1 MKKLPIIIIALFI
14 AAIAYAVMA
23 EQCKSRQ
30 NIENNSKEDSSC
42 SSSHSPSMDI
52 LQLYDDSCFEEKSMF
67 ETIYPKCP
75 TDIDKEMYELML
87 VILEAQNLYVDMEHY
102 WRYLDVIKMSEM
114 DSADVGEDKKIASN
128 YLKELTR
135 LGNCYNAP
143 QISSPKMKKI
153 SIQNIKESIKVLNTP
168 ENKLTDS
175 YNVGTVIKAIKKRYQ
190 STEAYKRLGVDNDCV
205 DDYMERFFSRL
216 KSSDDPVLKTI
227 LASKGTESEGTYIAV
242 LKEII
247 DSGKYTEWLPMVWQ
261 RWRFLTGM
269 HFGSPSKD
277 GEIANWFYN
286 ESKIKCYN
294 TILRHIKSH
303 SEDKNAR
310 IAAVVL
316 LEKANIQIFGEFPY
330 GNQLIVEDY
339 LYEPQEQ
346 ETK

>member
-1 MKKLPIIIIALFI
+1 MKKLPIILIALFI
-14 AAIAYAVMA
+14 AAIAYAVMN
-23 EQCKSRQ
+23 EQCKIGQEQEKSHEEKDPC
-30 NIENNSKEDSSC
+30 N
-42 SSSHSPSMDI
+42 SSHSSSSDI
-52 LQLYDDSCFEEKSMF
+52 LQLYADSCFEEKSMF
-67 ETIYPKCP
+67 ETLYPKCP

-102 WRYLDVIKMSEM
+102 WRYLDVIEMSEM
-114 DSADVGEDKKIASN
+114 DSAGVEEDKKIANN

-135 LGNCYNAP
+135 LGNCYTAP
-143 QISSPKMKKI
+143 QISSPDMKKI

-168 ENKLTDS
+168 ESKFTDT
-175 YNVGTVIKAIKKRYQ
+175 YNLETVIETIKKRYQ
-190 STEAYKRLGVDNDCV
+190 STEAYKRFGVDNDYI
-205 DDYMERFFSRL
+205 DDYMNRFFSCL

-227 LASKGTESEGTYIAV
+227 LVSKRTESQGTCIAG

-247 DSGKYTEWLPMVWQ
+247 DSGNYTEWLPMVWQ

-269 HFGSPSKD
+269 YFGSPSKD

-294 TILRHIKSH
+294 TILRQIKSH
-303 SEDKNAR
+303 PEDKNAR

-316 LEKANIQIFGEFPY
+316 LEKANIQIYGVFPY

-339 LYEPQEQ
+339 MYEPKEQ